1 VNAKENMNSLVWYNQ
16 PAAEDKIGEDFHFTG
31 FVNLNEIETALKQ
44 DNVQV
49 YFCGPVGFM
58 QHVAKQL
65 LELGVPQEQFHYECF
80 GPHKVV

>member
-1 VNAKENMNSLVWYNQ
+1 
-16 PAAEDKIGEDFHFTG
+16 
-31 FVNLNEIETALKQ
+31 IEAALKQ
-44 DNVQV
+44 DKVQV

-65 LELGVPQEQFHYECF
+65 LELGVPEEQFHYECF